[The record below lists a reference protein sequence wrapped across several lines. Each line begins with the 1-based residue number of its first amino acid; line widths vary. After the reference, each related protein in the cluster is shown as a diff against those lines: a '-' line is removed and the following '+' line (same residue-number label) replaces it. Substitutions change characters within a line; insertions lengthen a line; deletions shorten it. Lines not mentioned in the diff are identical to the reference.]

1 MKPEDFQAQMEA
13 AVKQYDRCIVS
24 LGLAPRDFAASLVGM
39 VERAINQFVQRAP
52 GMRHGITVSQQV
64 TVIISDYQG
73 QVACN
78 IYFNLHSDYWA
89 LTPPKGKP
97 ERESD
102 GKNGKKGT
110 D

>member
-52 GMRHGITVSQQV
+52 GDAAWDHCLPTGDGDNQRLSGSGGVQYLFQSALGLLGI
-64 TVIISDYQG
+64 DAAQG
-73 QVACN
+73 E
-78 IYFNLHSDYWA
+78 
-89 LTPPKGKP
+89 T
-97 ERESD
+97 
-102 GKNGKKGT
+102 
-110 D
+110 